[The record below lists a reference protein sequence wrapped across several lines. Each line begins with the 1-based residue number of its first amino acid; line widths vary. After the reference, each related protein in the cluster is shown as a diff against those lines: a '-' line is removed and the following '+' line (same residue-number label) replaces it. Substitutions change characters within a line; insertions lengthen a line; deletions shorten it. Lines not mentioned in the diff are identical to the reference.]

1 MVRDTNLAGVCHQ
14 GKLSMLEVLHQQSN
28 VRGTRAKCAHQDQ
41 HRVRGNDIVLQLF
54 DVIQSVPG
62 AGCVRRY
69 QPGVIDQDVAPQL
82 GLVIVFENDRLTIV
96 FCFVKRSFLKTIV
109 SFSQKNDSF

>member
-69 QPGVIDQDVAPQL
+69 QLGVIDQDVAP
-82 GLVIVFENDRLTIV
+82 
-96 FCFVKRSFLKTIV
+96 
-109 SFSQKNDSF
+109 